1 MKPMI
6 AAALLLAGILLMPMS
21 LITQNLFAQS
31 SGSPAEKDFVSG
43 GKVEMTL
50 ESGDYDIRASSDNR
64 IHVRWNEAN
73 GARVKLT
80 TNGKS
85 ADLRVENTPH
95 NDFHATIAVPAVA
108 DLRIRLTAGDLR
120 VSGIKGDKDIEANA
134 GDVIVSVGSA
144 NDWGD
149 VDASVTAGDL
159 HAPAFKAA
167 TGGLFRSIKWKG
179 PGKYRLHVHLTAG
192 DVNLRN

>member
-1 MKPMI
+1 MK
-6 AAALLLAGILLMPMS
+6 LANGRAIFLAMLSLMPVG
-21 LITQNLFAQS
+21 LGAQTS
-31 SGSPAEKDFVSG
+31 SNPMEKDFVSG
-43 GKVEMTL
+43 GRVEITL
-50 ESGDYDIRASSDNR
+50 ESGAYEVRASSDNR
-64 IHVRWNEAN
+64 IHVRWNEAS

-95 NDFHATIAVPAVA
+95 NNFHATIEVPSLT
-108 DLRIRLTAGDLR
+108 DLRVRLTAGDLR

-134 GDVIVSVGSA
+134 GDVIVSVGST

-149 VDASVTAGDL
+149 VDASVTAGDIS
-159 HAPAFKAA
+159 ATPFAA
-167 TGGLFRSIKWKG
+167 NKGGLFRSMRWKG
-179 PGKYRLHVHLTAG
+179 PGKYRLHVHLMAG